1 MNDSIKHPDKLAS
14 ERLKERRL
22 AIGISQKELGQDLDI
37 SALQVKKYEE
47 GLSNIPI
54 SRLYVFAKVLN
65 TPLKYFFN
73 SSEEEKLKAD
83 DENTPNNK
91 IEYLFKEIESDFL
104 NNIAEEEGQ
113 YEYDISFDYKEL
125 SRTMERALL
134 SLTRAFTRVQNP
146 NIRKIIIELVRS
158 VSIPCE

>member
-22 AIGISQKELGQDLDI
+22 AVGISQKELGQALDI

-47 GLSNIPI
+47 GLS
-54 SRLYVFAKVLN
+54 RLYVFAKVLN
-65 TPLKYFFN
+65 TSLKYFFN
-73 SSEEEKLKAD
+73 SSEEEKLKTD
-83 DENTPNNK
+83 DENTSNNK

-113 YEYDISFDYKEL
+113 YENDISFDYKEL
-125 SRTMERALL
+125 SRTMERELL

>member
-1 MNDSIKHPDKLAS
+1 MNDSIKHPDKLTS
-14 ERLKERRL
+14 EYLKERRL
-22 AIGISQKELGQDLDI
+22 AVGISQKELGQAWDI

-73 SSEEEKLKAD
+73 SSEEEKLKAN

-104 NNIAEEEGQ
+104 NNIAEEGQ
-113 YEYDISFDYKEL
+113 YEHGVSFDYKEL

>member
-22 AIGISQKELGQDLDI
+22 AVGISQKELGQALDI

-54 SRLYVFAKVLN
+54 SRLHVFAKVLN

-73 SSEEEKLKAD
+73 SSEEEKLKTD
-83 DENTPNNK
+83 DENTSNNK

-113 YEYDISFDYKEL
+113 YENDVSFDYKEL
-125 SRTMERALL
+125 SRTMERELL

-158 VSIPCE
+158 VSISCE

>member
-1 MNDSIKHPDKLAS
+1 M
-14 ERLKERRL
+14 
-22 AIGISQKELGQDLDI
+22 
-37 SALQVKKYEE
+37 
-47 GLSNIPI
+47 
-54 SRLYVFAKVLN
+54 
-65 TPLKYFFN
+65 PLKYFFN

-91 IEYLFKEIESDFL
+91 IEYLFKEIASDFL
-104 NNIAEEEGQ
+104 NNIAEEEEQ
-113 YEYDISFDYKEL
+113 YEHDASFDYKEL
-125 SRTMERALL
+125 SRAMERALL

>member
-22 AIGISQKELGQDLDI
+22 AVGISQKELGQALDI

-47 GLSNIPI
+47 GL

-73 SSEEEKLKAD
+73 SSEEEKLKTD
-83 DENTPNNK
+83 DENTSNNK

-113 YEYDISFDYKEL
+113 YENDISFDYKEL
-125 SRTMERALL
+125 SRTMERELL

>member
-22 AIGISQKELGQDLDI
+22 AVGISQKELGQALDI

-47 GLSNIPI
+47 GLS

-73 SSEEEKLKAD
+73 SSEEEKLKTD
-83 DENTPNNK
+83 DKNTSNNK

-104 NNIAEEEGQ
+104 NNIAEEGQ
-113 YEYDISFDYKEL
+113 YEHDISFDYKEL
-125 SRTMERALL
+125 SSTMERELL

-146 NIRKIIIELVRS
+146 NIRKIIIELVTS
-158 VSIPCE
+158 VSIYTL

>member
-1 MNDSIKHPDKLAS
+1 M
-14 ERLKERRL
+14 
-22 AIGISQKELGQDLDI
+22 
-37 SALQVKKYEE
+37 
-47 GLSNIPI
+47 LS
-54 SRLYVFAKVLN
+54 
-65 TPLKYFFN
+65 
-73 SSEEEKLKAD
+73 KLKAD

-113 YEYDISFDYKEL
+113 YEHDISFDYKEL
-125 SRTMERALL
+125 SRIMERALL

-146 NIRKIIIELVRS
+146 NIRKMIIELVRS

>member
-1 MNDSIKHPDKLAS
+1 MFKRTTSCCRYYPKRIRAS
-14 ERLKERRL
+14 FF
-22 AIGISQKELGQDLDI
+22 DI

-83 DENTPNNK
+83 NENTPNNK

-104 NNIAEEEGQ
+104 NNIAEAEGQ
-113 YEYDISFDYKEL
+113 YEHDVSFDYKEL

-134 SLTRAFTRVQNP
+134 SLTRAFTT
-146 NIRKIIIELVRS
+146 NIRKIIIERVRS

>member
-1 MNDSIKHPDKLAS
+1 MNYSIKHPDKLAS

-22 AIGISQKELGQDLDI
+22 AVGRYYPKRIRASFFDI

-83 DENTPNNK
+83 NENTPNNK

-104 NNIAEEEGQ
+104 NNIAEAEGQ
-113 YEYDISFDYKEL
+113 YEHEVSFDYKEL

-134 SLTRAFTRVQNP
+134 SLTRAFTT
-146 NIRKIIIELVRS
+146 NIRKIIIEHVRS